1 MNHLQWSRLRLC
13 KTWLRPGA
21 GSRAAR
27 AIMVVSQY
35 DLHDLAETRRHLAQ
49 WLQRWQ
55 STHRKLCD
63 WVEANIEESA
73 GRCAAWPGA

>member
-1 MNHLQWSRLRLC
+1 
-13 KTWLRPGA
+13 
-21 GSRAAR
+21 
-27 AIMVVSQY
+27 MVVSQY